1 MLSNIFHFLRGCIA
15 MTLII
20 LNMLIS
26 SIVILF
32 FASIAWLIPLRCAR
46 HHAMKFALKPPT
58 WWMFFNKC
66 ILKFS
71 TYKKWD
77 TQGAGKLNPKGW
89 YVLIANH
96 ESWMDIPVLG
106 SVFTQKIPL
115 IKFFMKKELLW
126 QLPIAG
132 LDCYLL
138 GYPILA
144 RHSRSEIRKRPE
156 LKGKD
161 IETTKKA
168 CKKFKEFPTT
178 IMNFVEGTR
187 FSEEK
192 RDRQNSPYKNLLK
205 PKSGGT
211 AVVINEMQDKLDGII
226 NVTIHY
232 VAKDSSPWHL
242 LCGKVDKIYIRYE
255 VLPVTDE
262 MIGDYYK
269 DREFRKK
276 FQQWLNQ
283 LWDKKDQLIETF
295 KQKHE
300 N

>member
-1 MLSNIFHFLRGCIA
+1 MLSNIFSFLRGCIA
-15 MTLII
+15 TLLIV
-20 LNMLIS
+20 LNMLVS
-26 SIVILF
+26 ASVILV
-32 FASIAWLIPLRCAR
+32 FAGIAHLLPTRRLRHR
-46 HHAMKFALKPPT
+46 AMSLALKLPV

-66 ILKFS
+66 ILKIS
-71 TYKKWD
+71 THKKWD
-77 TQGAGKLNPKGW
+77 IQGTGELKPKGW
-89 YVLIANH
+89 YILMANH

-115 IKFFMKKELLW
+115 IKFFMKKSLLW

-132 LDCYLL
+132 VDCYLL
-138 GYPILA
+138 GYPFMA

-168 CKKFKEFPTT
+168 CEKFKEFPTT
-178 IMNFVEGTR
+178 FMNFVEGTR
-187 FSEEK
+187 STQEK

-205 PKSGGT
+205 PKSGGV
-211 AVVINEMQDKLDGII
+211 AIVLNEMQDKLDGII
-226 NVTIHY
+226 NATIHY
-232 VAKDSSPWHL
+232 AAKDRSLWHF

-255 VLPVTDE
+255 VLPVTE
-262 MIGDYYK
+262 ELTGDYYK
-269 DREFRKK
+269 DREFRKS

-283 LWDKKDQLIETF
+283 IWDEKDQMIESF

-300 N
+300 D